1 MTGRPIR
8 VLFLC
13 THNSARSQIAEGLL
27 RHIGKC
33 RFEVYSAGTE
43 ATEVRPLAIRAMAE
57 SGIDISAARSKT
69 LDEYIGQHFDYVITV
84 CDRANETC
92 PIFPGDPQ
100 RIHWSFPDP
109 SAAEGTEED
118 QFRVYRKVRDEILS
132 RLRMWTQLPLKAR
145 AEAM

>member
-1 MTGRPIR
+1 M
-8 VLFLC
+8 
-13 THNSARSQIAEGLL
+13 
-27 RHIGKC
+27 
-33 RFEVYSAGTE
+33 
-43 ATEVRPLAIRAMAE
+43 RPLAIRAMAE

-92 PIFPGDPQ
+92 PIFPGDP
-100 RIHWSFPDP
+100 RSFPDP